1 MTGQS
6 YPNWQLC
13 IADDAS
19 TDKMVTNYLK
29 GLENNEKISIIYRN
43 TNGHISAATNSAL
56 DLANGEFVTFLDH
69 DDKLHPHALAA
80 VVSQL
85 NEDQDLDILYSD
97 EDKID
102 EHGNRS
108 EPFFKPGWSP
118 DLLLSQNYTCH
129 LSIYRKTLID
139 KLNGIREGTEG
150 AQDYDLIL
158 RATEQT
164 EKIEHIPHVLY
175 HWRAVEGSTALGAQE
190 KDYAHQRAIEVLND
204 AIARR
209 NLSAEVLETG
219 LGAYHRIRYDLPTP
233 VPSVSVIIPTKD
245 RIDLLSVCLNG
256 LLNKD

>member
-1 MTGQS
+1 MNFLTQAIESVTGQS

-19 TDKMVTNYLK
+19 TDKMLTNYLK
-29 GLENNEKISIIYRN
+29 EFENNEKISIFYRN

-56 DLANGEFVTFLDH
+56 ELADGEFVTFLDH

-85 NEDQDLDILYSD
+85 NEDPDVDILYSD

-108 EPFFKPGWSP
+108 EPFFKPSWSP

-129 LSIYRKTLID
+129 LSIYRKRLID

-158 RATEQT
+158 RASEQT
-164 EKIEHIPHVLY
+164 EKIKHIPHVLY
-175 HWRAVEGSTALGAQE
+175 HWRAVE
-190 KDYAHQRAIEVLND
+190 
-204 AIARR
+204 
-209 NLSAEVLETG
+209 LSLI
-219 LGAYHRIRYDLPTP
+219 HI
-233 VPSVSVIIPTKD
+233 
-245 RIDLLSVCLNG
+245 
-256 LLNKD
+256 

>member
-1 MTGQS
+1 MTNGFLNMMAQSSIKDVNEFIDELAYQPLISIILPTFNSNLNFLSQAIESVTGQS

-19 TDKMVTNYLK
+19 TDKVLVDYLK
-29 GLENNEKISIIYRN
+29 GLQNNKKISIIYRD

-80 VVSQL
+80 VVSKL
-85 NEDQDLDILYSD
+85 NEDQGLDILYSD

-129 LSIYRKTLID
+129 LSVYRKALID
-139 KLNGIREGTEG
+139 KPRWH
-150 AQDYDLIL
+150 
-158 RATEQT
+158 
-164 EKIEHIPHVLY
+164 K
-175 HWRAVEGSTALGAQE
+175 
-190 KDYAHQRAIEVLND
+190 
-204 AIARR
+204 RR
-209 NLSAEVLETG
+209 DRRCAG
-219 LGAYHRIRYDLPTP
+219 L
-233 VPSVSVIIPTKD
+233 
-245 RIDLLSVCLNG
+245 
-256 LLNKD
+256 